1 MCSHDPGC
9 SLSQQGR
16 RFGKGVVPISVCVG
30 YLVGFWGN
38 RLRGDAGDM
47 VKKPVELQDWP
58 NAITDG
64 VATTP
69 VSF

>member
-1 MCSHDPGC
+1 MW
-9 SLSQQGR
+9 
-16 RFGKGVVPISVCVG
+16 K
-30 YLVGFWGN
+30 

-47 VKKPVELQDWP
+47 VENQVEVRDWP